1 MRGLRVTIALC
12 AVTIVALTALPSAAS
27 AMTSAVVNSEPIAR
41 WTCGAPGLVCDPCPV
56 HCTSPTGKVAVGVVV
71 SFDGRNSSD
80 DRPGATPGTV
90 VAWQW
95 TFGDGATA
103 SGSQVTHAFSHAGTF
118 SVTLKAIDNSGL
130 FDTKALNI
138 VVSGTTPPPPPPV
151 PPPPPPVPPPPP
163 PVPPPPPPVPPPPPP
178 VPPPPPPVPPPP
190 PPPPGSYA
198 TQVLATSGLL
208 SYWRL
213 GETSGTAAAD
223 SKGTR
228 TGTYLN
234 GTLLGGLGALTSD
247 TNPAATLDG
256 VNDEVSLP
264 ALPAVTNFTI
274 EGFTKL
280 ATGAPANNALFG
292 AAGTVRVLARPAGY
306 YAEVYVGPSKYI
318 LQGATATNIGVW
330 VHWAFV
336 RSGSTLTLYRNGVQV
351 ATTTTLPAVT
361 TASITGS
368 IGRVS
373 TTYPTK
379 GQIDEV
385 AVYNAALSAATVQQ
399 HYAAR

>member
-1 MRGLRVTIALC
+1 M
-12 AVTIVALTALPSAAS
+12 
-27 AMTSAVVNSEPIAR
+27 
-41 WTCGAPGLVCDPCPV
+41 
-56 HCTSPTGKVAVGVVV
+56 
-71 SFDGRNSSD
+71 
-80 DRPGATPGTV
+80 
-90 VAWQW
+90 
-95 TFGDGATA
+95 
-103 SGSQVTHAFSHAGTF
+103 
-118 SVTLKAIDNSGL
+118 
-130 FDTKALNI
+130 
-138 VVSGTTPPPPPPV
+138 
-151 PPPPPPVPPPPP
+151 
-163 PVPPPPPPVPPPPPP
+163 
-178 VPPPPPPVPPPP
+178 
-190 PPPPGSYA
+190 
-198 TQVLATSGLL
+198 LATSGLL

-223 SKGTR
+223 SKGSR
-228 TGTYLN
+228 SGTYIN

-247 TNPAATLDG
+247 ANPAPTLDG

-280 ATGAPANNALFG
+280 ATGAPGNNALFG
-292 AAGTVRVLARPAGY
+292 AAGTVRVLVRPAGY

-336 RSGSTLTLYRNGVQV
+336 RSGSTLTLYRDAVQV
-351 ATTTTLPAVT
+351 AATTTLPAVT
-361 TASITGS
+361 AASITGS

-373 TTYPTK
+373 TTYPAK